1 MCKILARLVPVV
13 VTCTLMLTAVPSLAQ
28 PQGTPFI
35 VLARDA
41 DDPDEALIQWSA
53 LPDVTH
59 YQVILGDLDD
69 LLENDGDF
77 TQAADECLEEEL
89 PVTVASAIDVPN
101 EGEAFWFLV
110 RAVNDDGNGTWDSLS
125 ASQQGQRDAEVDEAG
140 RCP

>member
-1 MCKILARLVPVV
+1 MFKILARLVPVV
-13 VTCTLMLTAVPSLAQ
+13 VTCTLMLMAVPSLAQ

-41 DDPDEALIQWSA
+41 DDPDETLIQWSG
-53 LPDVTH
+53 LPDATH
-59 YQVILGDLDD
+59 YQVILGDLNT

-77 TQAADECLEEEL
+77 TSAADECLEEEL
-89 PVTVASAIDVPN
+89 TVTVASAVDVPN
-101 EGEAFWFLV
+101 EGEAFFFVV

-125 ASQQGQRDAEVDEAG
+125 ASQQGQRDAEIDEAG